1 MSSQLFLKCYLRIEH
16 LYLLSLVMFPFDE
29 MEFPALYI
37 EIQASQIY
45 IYNIKIK
52 LTTQAKF
59 TSWIIW
65 IEGFSALTSFNDL
78 IIIKEDII
86 FMEDYTN
93 II

>member
-1 MSSQLFLKCYLRIEH
+1 
-16 LYLLSLVMFPFDE
+16 MFPFDE

-37 EIQASQIY
+37 EIRASQIY

-52 LTTQAKF
+52 LTTHANF

-65 IEGFSALTSFNDL
+65 IEGFSVLTSFNDL

-93 II
+93 IIWTAPIKDYKVMRLFSL